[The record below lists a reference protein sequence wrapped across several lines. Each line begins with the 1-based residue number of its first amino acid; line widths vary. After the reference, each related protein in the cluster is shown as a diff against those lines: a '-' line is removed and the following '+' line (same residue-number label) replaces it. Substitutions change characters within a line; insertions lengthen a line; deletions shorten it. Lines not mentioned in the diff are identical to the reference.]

1 MARENE
7 KSVLYK
13 TISKL
18 CIDRNITVAQLA
30 ISLGMTP
37 QGMYRRLQTG
47 KFSYEELQSIAE
59 KLGCTFAYNFA
70 PNNETL
76 R

>member
-1 MARENE
+1 MSGDTE

-18 CIDRNITVAQLA
+18 CIDRNITVSQLA
-30 ISLGMTP
+30 SSLGMTP
-37 QGMYRRLQTG
+37 QGFYRRLQTG
-47 KFSYEELQSIAE
+47 KLSYEELQAIAE

-70 PNNETL
+70 PNNATL
-76 R
+76 L